1 MWHSFINI
9 VETCPALLTA
19 CMVSADGL
27 PDCRSIGK
35 DNEREQEGNE
45 RELAHTHI
53 KDVEFFLT
61 MFLRNIVNR
70 VSVGDQ
76 PPL

>member
-9 VETCPALLTA
+9 VETFLDCPASS
-19 CMVSADGL
+19 MVSADGL
-27 PDCRSIGK
+27 PDCRSIRK

-70 VSVGDQ
+70 VSVGDRHA
-76 PPL
+76 L